1 MTNLCCECVR
11 DAKRM
16 KRDERY
22 FSRYIIEYIVICNT
36 CFKWNS
42 QAAIISRSFSRI
54 DKRKLATR
62 WKSADSILT
71 SVVAHR
77 LNDNEHTFE
86 YPREN
91 LNEHRCS
98 FSFLRIFL
106 LLPFERRK
114 RLSSSLRGSHERLVI
129 TRYSRR
135 NWSELLI
142 FFLFLRRDYRHL
154 QLNWSIHQATRTR
167 AFYLIFIADQFSTI
181 RFRCEKDVRT
191 KRGDASNEW
200 KMGKEGEEYRRRQEE
215 IDNGGEVEGKDED
228 GDRST

>member
-1 MTNLCCECVR
+1 MFQVKFAGGNNFKKFLSNRQTKISDTL
-11 DAKRM
+11 K
-16 KRDERY
+16 ERR
-22 FSRYIIEYIVICNT
+22 FHLDLGGRAPFEWQWTYIWIPP
-36 CFKWNS
+36 
-42 QAAIISRSFSRI
+42 
-54 DKRKLATR
+54 RKLKRTPMFFFFFTN
-62 WKSADSILT
+62 I
-71 SVVAHR
+71 
-77 LNDNEHTFE
+77 
-86 YPREN
+86 P
-91 LNEHRCS
+91 
-98 FSFLRIFL
+98 
-106 LLPFERRK
+106 PFERRK

-191 KRGDASNEW
+191 KRGDASNGW

-215 IDNGGEVEGKDED
+215 IDNEGEVEGKDED